1 MLNSEITVIAVE
13 DTFVPNDKG
22 GYNKLAVT
30 YKTIYKGM
38 EKTDTKKIMSFV
50 NKEVYDALKNAGSGS
65 KWTISSEKE
74 GEYRVW
80 KAAVQSN
87 GGSQGSSSTTA
98 SKSTPVSSRGD
109 WETSEERARK
119 QVYIIKQSS
128 ITSAIALLKTDKKA
142 TSLAEV
148 LDTAQKLTDFVLGKE
163 TPQEA
168 ATSAMKAVIDL
179 TDDVPL

>member
-1 MLNSEITVIAVE
+1 MQTEITVVAVE
-13 DTFVPNDKG
+13 DTFVANDKG

-30 YKTIYKGM
+30 YKTIYQGK

-80 KAAVQSN
+80 KAAVQSD
-87 GGSQGSSSTTA
+87 GGSSSGSSRPVTA
-98 SKSTPVSSRGD
+98 KGTPVSSRGD
-109 WETSEERARK
+109 WETSDERARR

-128 ITSAIALLKTDKKA
+128 ITSAIALLKTDKKNP
-142 TSLAEV
+142 TVSEV
-148 LDTAQKLTDFVLGKE
+148 IHTAQEFVDFVLGKE
-163 TPQEA
+163 KLEDA
-168 ATSAMKAVIDL
+168 LNSAMKAAIDL
-179 TDDVPL
+179 PDDVPL